1 MQEVLEQMLDYLKG
15 IWLKRRYLMIAT
27 WLICPLGWFAV
38 SQLQETYESEARV
51 FADTQ
56 SILGPLLKGMTVETN
71 TDAQIALMV
80 KTLLSRPNLER
91 IARMTDLDVQ
101 ANTPKEFDALIE
113 RLKTGISIKK
123 TGGRRQNIFNI
134 TFTDKDAVMA
144 RDVVQSVITVFIET
158 TRGDNRRNSDS
169 AQKFIDNQINEYE
182 NRLLKS
188 EARLT
193 NFKQKYSDVLPNQYG
208 GYYVKLNNSKE
219 QLKGIE
225 LVLLET
231 KTQLSAS
238 KAKLSKLGKSSS
250 SDSSKQ
256 NNIVDS
262 NSIKTTYDDRISEL
276 ESQLDSLQLRY
287 TEQHPDVKEIQR
299 RLESLTKKRNSEI
312 EEYLSNS
319 TGNDDE
325 YTPISQNPV
334 IQDIQIQV
342 NQLEGQVASM
352 EVRANNYRN
361 TVKELENKIHTLP
374 EIEAELV
381 QLNRGYDITNKQYQ
395 ELLNRKEK
403 AMIAQSADET
413 TSKINFKVIDP
424 PRAPLV
430 PSGPK
435 RFLFYIVVT
444 FLGVGVGLGLSFLF
458 SQLNPVV
465 TSSSQVARATGIPI
479 FGIVSATE
487 NLGLQ
492 SKDKRKTIL
501 FIVSNTMLLSILCF
515 FIAYSLFPD
524 AIQAPLHRIF
534 NL

>member
-1 MQEVLEQMLDYLKG
+1 MQEVLEQILDYLKG
-15 IWLKRRYLMIAT
+15 IWIKRRYLMVAT
-27 WLICPLGWFAV
+27 WLICPMGWFAV
-38 SQLQETYESEARV
+38 SQLQDTYESEARV

-56 SILGPLLKGMTVETN
+56 SILGPLLKGMTVESN
-71 TDAQIALMV
+71 PDEQIGLMV
-80 KTLLSRPNLER
+80 KTLLNRPNLER

-101 ANTPKEFDALIE
+101 ANTPQEFNDLIE
-113 RLKTGISIKK
+113 RLTTGISIKK

-134 TFTDKDAVMA
+134 TFSDKDPVMA

-158 TRGDNRRNSDS
+158 TRGENRKDSDS
-169 AQKFIDNQINEYE
+169 AQKFLDSQINEYE
-182 NRLLKS
+182 NRLLKD

-193 NFKQKYSDVLPNQYG
+193 NFKQKYSEVLPNQYG
-208 GYYVKLNNSKE
+208 GYYDKLNNAKE
-219 QLKGIE
+219 QLKTIE

-231 KTQLSAS
+231 KTQLESS
-238 KAKLSKLGKSSS
+238 KSKLNQSSTAES
-250 SDSSKQ
+250 AQQ

-262 NSIKTTYDDRISEL
+262 NSVKTTYDDRIAEL
-276 ESQLDSLQLRY
+276 QGQLDTLQLRY
-287 TEQHPDVKEIQR
+287 TEQHPDVREVQR
-299 RLESLTKKRNSEI
+299 RLEHLSKKREAEI
-312 EEYLSNS
+312 EQYLSNS
-319 TGNDDE
+319 NDAGSE
-325 YTPISQNPV
+325 YAPISQNPV

-381 QLNRGYDITNKQYQ
+381 ALNRGYDITKKQY
-395 ELLNRKEK
+395 EDLLERKEK
-403 AMIAQSADET
+403 AQIGQSANET

-424 PRAPLV
+424 PRAPLQ
-430 PSGPK
+430 PAGPK
-435 RFLFYIVVT
+435 RFLFYVVVT

-458 SQLNPVV
+458 SQINPVV

-479 FGIVSATE
+479 FGIVSATD

-501 FIVSNTMLLSILCF
+501 FFVSNSLLILILGF

-524 AIQAPLHRIF
+524 AIQAPIHRIF

>member
-1 MQEVLEQMLDYLKG
+1 MQETLEQILDYLKG
-15 IWLKRRYLMIAT
+15 MWIKRRYLMIAT

-38 SQLQETYESEARV
+38 SQLQDIYESEARV

-56 SILGPLLKGMTVETN
+56 SILGPLLRGMTVESN
-71 TDAQIALMV
+71 PDVQISLMV
-80 KTLLSRPNLER
+80 KTLLNRPNLER

-101 ANTPKEFDALIE
+101 ANTPQEFNNLIE
-113 RLKTGISIKK
+113 RLNKGISIKK
-123 TGGRRQNIFNI
+123 TGGSRQNIFNI
-134 TFTDKDAVMA
+134 TFSDTDPAMA
-144 RDVVQSVITVFIET
+144 RDVVQAVITVFIET
-158 TRGDNRRNSDS
+158 TRGENRRDSDS
-169 AQKFIDNQINEYE
+169 AQKFLDSQINEYE
-182 NRLLKS
+182 NRLLKD

-193 NFKQKYSDVLPNQYG
+193 NFKQKYSEVLPNQYG
-208 GYYVKLNNSKE
+208 GYYQKLNNSKE
-219 QLKGIE
+219 QLKTIE
-225 LVLLET
+225 LILLET
-231 KTQLSAS
+231 KTQLAGS
-238 KAKLSKLGKSSS
+238 KAKLAQSSTS
-250 SDSSKQ
+250 ESNQQ

-262 NSIKTTYDDRISEL
+262 NSIKTTFDDRIAEL
-276 ESQLDSLQLRY
+276 EGQLDSLQLRY
-287 TEQHPDVKEIQR
+287 TEQHPDVKEVQR
-299 RLESLTKKRNSEI
+299 RLEHLSKKRDDEI
-312 EEYLSNS
+312 EQYLTSSNDAGS
-319 TGNDDE
+319 D

-361 TVKELENKIHTLP
+361 TVRDLENKIHTLP

-381 QLNRGYDITNKQYQ
+381 ALNRGYDITKKQY
-395 ELLNRKEK
+395 EDLLQRKEK
-403 AMIAQSADET
+403 AQIGQSANET

-424 PRAPLV
+424 PRAPLQ
-430 PSGPK
+430 PTGPK
-435 RFLFYIVVT
+435 RYLFYVVVT
-444 FLGVGVGLGLSFLF
+444 FLGVGVGLGFSFLF
-458 SQLNPVV
+458 SQINPVV

-501 FIVSNTMLLSILCF
+501 FFLSNSLLILILCF

-524 AIQAPLHRIF
+524 AIQAPIHRIF

>member
-1 MQEVLEQMLDYLKG
+1 MQEVLEQILDYLKG

-38 SQLQETYESEARV
+38 SQLQDTYESEARV

-101 ANTPKEFDALIE
+101 ANNPKEFDELIE
-113 RLKTGISIKK
+113 RLKTDISVKK

-134 TFTDKDAVMA
+134 TFSDKDPVMA
-144 RDVVQSVITVFIET
+144 RDVVQAVITVFIET

-169 AQKFIDNQINEYE
+169 AQKFIDSQITEYE
-182 NRLLKS
+182 GRLLKA

-208 GYYVKLNNSKE
+208 GYYAKLNNAKE

-238 KAKLSKLGKSSS
+238 KAKLSKSSTS
-250 SDSSKQ
+250 ESSKQ

-262 NSIKTTYDDRISEL
+262 NSVKTTYDERISEL
-276 ESQLDSLQLRY
+276 EVQLDSLQLRY
-287 TEQHPDVKEIQR
+287 TEQHPDVKELQR
-299 RLESLTKKRNSEI
+299 RLDNLTKKRNSEI
-312 EEYLSNS
+312 EQYLTNS
-319 TGNDDE
+319 DDNGDE

-374 EIEAELV
+374 EIEAQLV
-381 QLNRGYDITNKQYQ
+381 SLNRGYDITKAQY
-395 ELLNRKEK
+395 ESFLTRKEK
-403 AMIAQSADET
+403 AQVAQSADET

-424 PRAPLV
+424 PRAPLE
-430 PSGPK
+430 PAGPK
-435 RFLFYIVVT
+435 RFLFYIIVT
-444 FLGVGVGLGLSFLF
+444 ILGVGLGLGLSFLF

-501 FIVSNTMLLSILCF
+501 FIVSNSILVSILCF

-524 AIQAPLHRIF
+524 AIQAPIHRIF